1 MKELLSIAIIASVE
15 AGEAI
20 MKVYSNKIDVV
31 YKEDE
36 SPLTLADKNANKI
49 INKHLVKSKIPIISE
64 ENKILTYEERKNW
77 KQCWIVDPLD
87 GTKEFIKRNG
97 EFTVNIALI
106 KNNKPI
112 IGVIY
117 VPASKTLYFTSD
129 NSSKSYKVSLKNN
142 IIIIDEIFN
151 NAVEIFPSEKN
162 NNILRIVGSRSHLND
177 TTKNY
182 ISKIE
187 KKNKTKIVSKGSS
200 LKFCIVAEGGAEI
213 YPRFAPTMEWDT
225 AAGQAIC
232 EAVGVKVID
241 VTTNEPLKYNKQNLL
256 NPHFLVSN

>member
-1 MKELLSIAIIASVE
+1 MRELLSIAIIASVK

-49 INKHLVKSKIPIISE
+49 INKYLVKSKIPIISE

-117 VPASKTLYFTSD
+117 VPVTKTLYFTSD
-129 NSSKSYKVSLKNN
+129 NSSKSYKTLLKNDT
-142 IIIIDEIFN
+142 IIIDEIFN
-151 NAVEIFPSEKN
+151 NAVQIFPTQKN

-187 KKNKTKIVSKGSS
+187 KKNKTRIVSKGSS
-200 LKFCIVAEGGAEI
+200 LKFCLVAEGEAEI

-241 VTTNEPLKYNKQNLL
+241 VTTNDPLKYNKQNLL
-256 NPHFLVSN
+256 NPHFLVIN